1 MKVFVVLINLVL
13 CFSLA
18 YQQVETRTDSDES
31 WGPGQYAEGGLFGGH
46 RNENSRKSVAALLAY
61 DGSEIFPPMSND
73 GPLYGTS
80 SKIQQQQNQQQY
92 GVPSY
97 RKQPAPRSQSPSF
110 DPRDG
115 TPYTREVAVKQG
127 RLKGIVRVMHP
138 QSGLKNVDQ
147 YLGIPYA
154 EAPVG
159 SRRFMPP
166 GAPVPWTG
174 LKMAIKMSPVC
185 PQNLPTLNN
194 VNNNYSKGRYDQ
206 LKRLLPYLKV
216 ESEDCL
222 YLNLYVPS
230 YGECG

>member
-31 WGPGQYAEGGLFGGH
+31 WGPGQYDEGGLYGGH
-46 RNENSRKSVAALLAY
+46 RNEHSRKSVAALLAH

-73 GPLYGTS
+73 GPQYGAS
-80 SKIQQQQNQQQY
+80 SKILQQNQQQY